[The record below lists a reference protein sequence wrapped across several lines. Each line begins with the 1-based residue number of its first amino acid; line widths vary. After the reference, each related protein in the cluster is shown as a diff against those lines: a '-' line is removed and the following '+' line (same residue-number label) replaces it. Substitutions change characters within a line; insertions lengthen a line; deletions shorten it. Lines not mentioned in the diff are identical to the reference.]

1 MYAQWTRAARRC
13 LNVSFTTA
21 LTLLLCVP
29 GVQAQSS
36 DRIIEEI
43 LVTGTKRETNQQ
55 ETPLAVTTLTAEAIS
70 NTFINDVRAVADL
83 SPNVLL
89 TKQPAFN
96 ALSGGIRGTG
106 STSILVTQ
114 DTSVGITVDEFAISS
129 VQSQFVEMFDLEQIE
144 VYRGP
149 QGTLFGKNSTGGVIA
164 ITTRRPSLDEFGA
177 NVEVTYGQ
185 YDRPT
190 GGTTDLTKLTVGLDV
205 PLIEGKLGFRFAGVY
220 DEYDGFYK
228 NDKDTAT
235 FPELI
240 PWFGGWDPLNPA
252 LVDDPLAPPRAC
264 CSPDGTDG
272 PIGAVDVPLPP
283 GADIATTGDGRDL
296 DAKKVYAFRTKLL
309 WEPNDWYEA
318 LFTYEYLR
326 DDSGSPPNIHE
337 SPQNEGFLHPLFGF
351 PSIGDVGHDP
361 YSTGITTGGVIR
373 NLDGHQVDSDG
384 YYLTQTFTA
393 SNFLVKVIAGY
404 RETDET
410 LPSTYVGEAYP
421 LFDASRNLEREQT
434 QLEARLVTNFDGPL
448 NFVGG
453 AVYFKDDV
461 DFRVATAQGFNMF
474 FVGPNLVTDTL
485 LDPDGFVNMDTTWIE
500 DPQTTVTDQDR
511 ESYALYLDGTWEITD
526 LMGLSAGV
534 RYTYDEKDFTRNA
547 NGGGVCSEFT
557 QAKHATLEDTA
568 QPFDWQTNC
577 VSDALSHA
585 LSRAG
590 LTPEE
595 YNPRRNPLPP
605 EHYGTVV
612 NNDDDWDEVTWR
624 VVLDYQVFDD
634 QMVYGS
640 VSTGFIAGGYTETCS
655 TILTCEP
662 YDPETNTNYEIGYKA
677 DFLDGTL
684 RVNTAVFY
692 TEYDDIQ
699 RNQVVPFTNAVG
711 NPAQETITVNAGEST
726 AYGLEVEAT
735 WLATEN
741 FTLKAGLGILEAEY
755 DDFEFDPQPNNPNVG
770 VIDFSDLD
778 VPFASPLQWSI
789 DGTYVFTLGNGGTIS
804 LNANANY
811 QDDTETSPFDTNAA
825 ALDPVVV
832 RQPTNTRIEERTL
845 VNASATWRDPDD
857 RYFVTLYGNNI
868 TDENKRVGANSVAF
882 LWNFTYYGPPR
893 EYGIRIG
900 ANFH

>member
-1 MYAQWTRAARRC
+1 MYAQWTRASRRC
-13 LNVSFTTA
+13 MNVSLSTVLA
-21 LTLLLCVP
+21 LLLCAP

-36 DRIIEEI
+36 GRAIEEI
-43 LVTGTKRETNQQ
+43 IVTGTKRETNQQ
-55 ETPLAVTTLTAEAIS
+55 ETPLAVTTLTADAIA
-70 NTFINDVRAVADL
+70 NTFINDVRAIADL
-83 SPNVLL
+83 TPNVLL

-96 ALSGGIRGTG
+96 AISGGIRGTG

-129 VQSQFVEMFDLEQIE
+129 VQSQFIELYDVEQIE

-164 ITTRRPSLDEFGA
+164 ITTKRPSLDEFSA
-177 NVEVTYGQ
+177 NVEMTYGQ
-185 YDRPT
+185 YDRPV
-190 GGTTDLTKLTVGLDV
+190 GGTTDLTKLSVGLNV

-220 DEYDGFYK
+220 DAYDGFYK

-235 FPELI
+235 FPEVI
-240 PWFGGWDPLNPA
+240 PWFEFYDPLDP
-252 LVDDPLAPPRAC
+252 DPDPLAPRAC
-264 CSPDGTDG
+264 CSPDGIDG
-272 PIGAVDVPLPP
+272 PIGMNDVPLPP

-296 DAKKVYAFRTKLL
+296 DGKEVYAFKAKLL

-326 DDSGSPPNIHE
+326 DDSDSPPNVHE
-337 SPQNEGFLHPLFGF
+337 SPVGEFFLHPLFGF
-351 PSIGDVGHDP
+351 PSIGESGANP
-361 YSTGITTGGVIR
+361 YSTGITTGGTIR
-373 NLDGHQVDSDG
+373 NLDGHTVDSDG

-393 SNFLVKVIAGY
+393 SNFLVKLIAGY

-434 QLEARLVTNFDGPL
+434 QIEARLVTNFDGPL
-448 NFVGG
+448 NFVVG
-453 AVYFKDDV
+453 AAYFKDDV
-461 DFRVATAQGFNMF
+461 DFRAVTAQGFNMF
-474 FVGPNLVTDTL
+474 FVGPNIETGTL
-485 LDPDGFVNMDTTWIE
+485 LDPDGFLNMDTTWIE
-500 DPQTTVTDQDR
+500 DPQTGVTGQDR
-511 ESYALYLDGTWEITD
+511 DSYALYLDGTWEFNDRI
-526 LMGLSAGV
+526 GVSAGI
-534 RYTYDEKDFTRNA
+534 RYTYDEKKFSKQA
-547 NGGGVCSEFT
+547 NGGGICSEFT
-557 QAKHATLEDTA
+557 QAKHATLEDMD

-590 LTPEE
+590 MTAEE

-605 EHYGTVV
+605 SHYGTVE
-612 NNDDDWDEVTWR
+612 NPDDDWDEVTWR
-624 VVLDYQVFDD
+624 VVLDYQTFED
-634 QMVYGS
+634 QMLYGS

-655 TILTCEP
+655 TTLTCQA

-692 TEYDDIQ
+692 TEYEDIQ
-699 RNQVVPFTNAVG
+699 RNQVVPFINASG
-711 NPAQETITVNAGEST
+711 NPAQETITVNAGKST

-755 DDFEFDPQPNNPNVG
+755 DDFEFDPQPNNPDVG
-770 VIDFSDLD
+770 VVDFSDLD
-778 VPFASPLQWSI
+778 IPFASPLQLSI
-789 DGTYVFTLGNGGTIS
+789 DGTYVFQLGNGGSIT

-825 ALDPVVV
+825 AEDPVVV
-832 RQPTNTRIEERTL
+832 RQPTNTKIEERTL

-857 RYFVTLYGNNI
+857 RYYVSLYGTNL